1 MRDGHI
7 LYEITC
13 NIEQKKIQTLWA
25 EEGANLLD
33 VFREQRIPMDAV
45 CSGKGIC
52 GKCRVKVTKGHVP
65 VTGQDQHFFNEQ
77 ELRDGYRLACNVRVY
92 ENLSVEVCGGVSQI
106 QTFFIEQ

>member
-33 VFREQRIPMDAV
+33 VFREQRIPIDAV
-45 CSGKGIC
+45 
-52 GKCRVKVTKGHVP
+52 
-65 VTGQDQHFFNEQ
+65 
-77 ELRDGYRLACNVRVY
+77 
-92 ENLSVEVCGGVSQI
+92 
-106 QTFFIEQ
+106 